1 LTNNAV
7 KFENVRY
14 CYGDVCAVHNAS
26 FSIKNGS
33 LTAFIGPNGGGK
45 STLIKLLSGFFKP
58 DHGVINITNNSE
70 IGYVAQGFGFDDSF
84 PITVKEIVLTGTL
97 EKKIIP
103 FHKYSK
109 QQHKKA
115 EEALEKVGLK
125 GFENRGVSQ
134 LSGGQQKR
142 VVIARALASDAQILV
157 LDEPDSNLDAE
168 AIKELYFLLK
178 ELKKTKTI
186 ILASHNIDFIL
197 DIADAAVYVNK
208 DTQNFENPTELKE
221 KLKEGMII

>member
-1 LTNNAV
+1 MKDSAV
-7 KFENVRY
+7 KFKDVRY

-26 FSIKNGS
+26 FSINEGS

-45 STLIKLLSGFFKP
+45 STLIKLLSVFFKP
-58 DHGVINITNNSE
+58 DHGSISITSDSA

-97 EKKIIP
+97 QKKIIP

-109 QQHKKA
+109 LQHQKA
-115 EEALEKVGLK
+115 EDAIEKAGLK
-125 GFENRGVSQ
+125 GFENRGVNQ

-157 LDEPDSNLDAE
+157 LDEPDSNLDAA

-178 ELKKTKTI
+178 ELKETKTI

-197 DIADAAVYVNK
+197 DIADTAVYVNK
-208 DTQNFENPTELKE
+208 NTQSFENPVELKE

>member
-1 LTNNAV
+1 MTNNAV